1 LGKKKLENRERERE
15 KDNLRERRTRRI
27 KRKVSKRTLDP
38 FEKTLSLS
46 LFSFSSSSKRVVMP
60 KICRVF
66 FGAKTGVKKKSK
78 KTKQALKIY
87 RARDTFLLLQ
97 AFDDV
102 LLQIVS
108 VVRSLSALTF
118 FVVHFFLANAL
129 FFY

>member
-1 LGKKKLENRERERE
+1 
-15 KDNLRERRTRRI
+15 
-27 KRKVSKRTLDP
+27 
-38 FEKTLSLS
+38 
-46 LFSFSSSSKRVVMP
+46 M
-60 KICRVF
+60 
-66 FGAKTGVKKKSK
+66 KKKSK
-78 KTKQALKIY
+78 KTKQALKMY
-87 RARDTFLLLQ
+87 HARDTFLLLQ

>member
-1 LGKKKLENRERERE
+1 
-15 KDNLRERRTRRI
+15 
-27 KRKVSKRTLDP
+27 
-38 FEKTLSLS
+38 
-46 LFSFSSSSKRVVMP
+46 MP

-66 FGAKTGVKKKSK
+66 FCAKTGVKKKSK
-78 KTKQALKIY
+78 KTKKQAKMY

-118 FVVHFFLANAL
+118 FVVHFFFANAL

>member
-1 LGKKKLENRERERE
+1 M
-15 KDNLRERRTRRI
+15 
-27 KRKVSKRTLDP
+27 LDP

-46 LFSFSSSSKRVVMP
+46 FLFRRRLNERVVMP

-66 FGAKTGVKKKSK
+66 FCAKTGVKKKSK

-108 VVRSLSALTF
+108 VVRSLSLLLLF

-129 FFY
+129 FFYRSRRCGRIIPTAPSPL

>member
-1 LGKKKLENRERERE
+1 
-15 KDNLRERRTRRI
+15 
-27 KRKVSKRTLDP
+27 
-38 FEKTLSLS
+38 
-46 LFSFSSSSKRVVMP
+46 MP

-118 FVVHFFLANAL
+118 FVVHFFFANAL